1 VESIHDVNSMVK
13 EFGKYW
19 KIVTSKFRAINFL
32 KYLIFIEKTLNKL
45 YSGSVSKSAIS
56 DPPSSINKKVMYCG
70 SIVSRIP
77 PHSIVFVNF

>member
-1 VESIHDVNSMVK
+1 MESIHDVNNMVQ

-32 KYLIFIEKTLNKL
+32 KYLIFIEKILNKF
-45 YSGSVSKSAIS
+45 YSGSVLKSAII

-70 SIVSRIP
+70 SC
-77 PHSIVFVNF
+77 VFVNF